1 MTWRP
6 ILEGDDAARARAAI
20 DDIAAAL
27 RGPVALPRGLEHSL
41 SRGAAGI
48 ATFHA
53 YRGDRR
59 AAARWLG
66 AAVEPVGRGGID
78 GSLYGGV
85 TGVAWALEHL
95 GGGAPAELDRWLAG
109 HLARRA
115 APGDHDL
122 MAGLAGSAVYALERG
137 ARRCLEQVVE
147 RLGEIAVADADG
159 LTWPAADGR
168 VNHGLAH
175 GVPAVIAVLAAC
187 DARPLLDGAV
197 AWLLA
202 QPARPERAAWCYGDP
217 GVAIA
222 LLRAARAA
230 DQPAWERAALGLAL
244 GVARRAPEGCG
255 VEDAGLCHGAAGLGH
270 LLNRLA
276 QALGGDHELLAA
288 ARYWLRRALD
298 LRAPESGV
306 AGYTALRY
314 DAQQRAY
321 ADPDPGLLMGA
332 AGIGLALLAA
342 TSDVEPAWDR
352 TLLLSAAP
360 VPVAA
365 AAVAA

>member
-6 ILEGDDAARARAAI
+6 ILEGEDAARARAAI

-53 YRGDRR
+53 YRGHRR

-66 AAVEPVGRGGID
+66 AAVEAVGRGGMN

-85 TGVAWALEHL
+85 TGIAWALDHL
-95 GGGAPAELDRWLAG
+95 GAGAPEDVDRWLAG
-109 HLARRA
+109 HLAQPA

-122 MAGLAGSAVYALERG
+122 MAGLGGHAVYALERG
-137 ARRCLEQVVE
+137 DRRCLEQVVE
-147 RLGEIAVADADG
+147 RLGELAVADGDG

-168 VNHGLAH
+168 VNLGLAH

-187 DARPLLDGAV
+187 GAWGLLDGAV

-202 QPARPERAAWCYGDP
+202 QPARDERSAWCYGDP

-222 LLRAARAA
+222 LLQAARAA
-230 DQPAWERAALGLAL
+230 GEPAWERAALELAL
-244 GVARRAPEGCG
+244 GVARRAPEDCG
-255 VEDAGLCHGAAGLGH
+255 VEDAGFCHGAAGLGH

-276 QALGGDHELLAA
+276 QAMGDPELLAA

-298 LRAPESGV
+298 LREPGTGV

-314 DAQQRAY
+314 DARARAY

-342 TSDVEPAWDR
+342 TRDAQPAWDR
-352 TLLLSAAP
+352 VLLASAVTVREAS
-360 VPVAA
+360 
-365 AAVAA
+365 AVAA

>member
-6 ILEGDDAARARAAI
+6 ILEGEDAERARAAI
-20 DDIAAAL
+20 DEIAAAL
-27 RGPVALPRGLEHSL
+27 AGPVMLPRGLEHSL

-53 YRGDRR
+53 YRGNRR

-66 AAVEPVGRGGID
+66 AAVDAVGRGGMN

-85 TGVAWALEHL
+85 TGVAWALDHI
-95 GGGAPAELDRWLAG
+95 GGGAPEDVDRWLAG
-109 HLARRA
+109 HLAQPA
-115 APGDHDL
+115 VPGDHDL
-122 MAGLAGSAVYALERG
+122 MAGLGGYAVYALERG
-137 ARRCLEQVVE
+137 ALRCLEQVVE
-147 RLGEIAVADADG
+147 RLGELAVADGDG
-159 LTWPAADGR
+159 PTWPTADGR
-168 VNHGLAH
+168 VNLGLAH
-175 GVPAVIAVLAAC
+175 GVSAVIAVLAAC
-187 DARPLLDGAV
+187 GAQPLLDGAV

-202 QPARPERAAWCYGDP
+202 QPARDERAAWCYGDP

-222 LLRAARAA
+222 LLQAARAA
-230 DQPAWERAALGLAL
+230 GDPAWERSALELAL
-244 GVARRAPEGCG
+244 GVAGRAPEDCG
-255 VEDAGLCHGAAGLGH
+255 VLDASLCHGAAGLGH

-276 QALGGDHELLAA
+276 QAMGDPELLAA

-298 LRAPESGV
+298 LREPGTGV
-306 AGYTALRY
+306 GGYTALRY
-314 DAQQRAY
+314 DARARAY

-352 TLLLSAAP
+352 VLLLSAAP
-360 VPVAA
+360 VRVA